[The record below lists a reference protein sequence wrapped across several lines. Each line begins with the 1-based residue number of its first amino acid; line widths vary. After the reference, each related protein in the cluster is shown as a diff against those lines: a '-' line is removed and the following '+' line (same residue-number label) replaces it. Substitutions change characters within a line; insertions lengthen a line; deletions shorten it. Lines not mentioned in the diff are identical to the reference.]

1 MCSENFNE
9 VPDDAAA
16 YNKKQNLTE
25 KSENVEHKCEVILEN
40 VHNTIEEIENAEN
53 HVIGAKNGSGNMPN
67 DDDSLRTITENFNN
81 TLKITDS
88 NLLNIDDSKI
98 IDSSQMN
105 IDSSKIMGCNQLDID
120 DNKATDS
127 NQLDVDVSKI
137 ADSNQLNIDDRIQTL
152 SLQVKDVRIRRDSDR
167 QENLLN
173 SSESADEC
181 ESLKTNYTSPKSSI
195 EDSCSLDNCDNW
207 SHSVSEQQTKD
218 WILKTLTTLK
228 TRHHVS
234 PLECSVN
241 SCLSHFTKPELLT
254 GNNKF
259 RCENCTELKIK
270 KTGILCFI
278 LL

>member
-1 MCSENFNE
+1 MSSENLNE
-9 VPDDAAA
+9 VPDDAVA
-16 YNKKQNLTE
+16 YKKQNLTE
-25 KSENVEHKCEVILEN
+25 KSENVEHKCEAIAEN
-40 VHNTIEEIENAEN
+40 IHNTTEEIENAEN
-53 HVIGAKNGSGNMPN
+53 HVIEAKNGSDNMP
-67 DDDSLRTITENFNN
+67 DEDDSLRTLTANFNN

-88 NLLNIDDSKI
+88 NVLNIDDGKI

-105 IDSSKIMGCNQLDID
+105 NHSSKMTDCNQLDID
-120 DNKATDS
+120 DNKITDS
-127 NQLDVDVSKI
+127 YQMDIDVTKI
-137 ADSNQLNIDDRIQTL
+137 ADSNHLNIDDRIQTL

-195 EDSCSLDNCDNW
+195 EDSGSLDNCDNW

-228 TRHHVS
+228 PRHHVS
-234 PLECSVN
+234 PLECSIN

-270 KTGILCFI
+270 KTGILVFI

>member
-1 MCSENFNE
+1 MSSENLNE
-9 VPDDAAA
+9 VPDDAVA
-16 YNKKQNLTE
+16 YKKQNLTE
-25 KSENVEHKCEVILEN
+25 KSENVEHKCEAVAEN
-40 VHNTIEEIENAEN
+40 IHNTTEEIENTEN
-53 HVIGAKNGSGNMPN
+53 HVIEAKNGSYNMP
-67 DDDSLRTITENFNN
+67 DEDDSLRTLTANFNN

-88 NLLNIDDSKI
+88 NVLNIDDGKI

-105 IDSSKIMGCNQLDID
+105 NHSSKMTDCNQLDID
-120 DNKATDS
+120 DNKMIDS
-127 NQLDVDVSKI
+127 YQMDIDVTKI
-137 ADSNQLNIDDRIQTL
+137 ADSNHLNIDDRIQTL

-195 EDSCSLDNCDNW
+195 EDSGSLDNCDNW

-228 TRHHVS
+228 PRHHVS
-234 PLECSVN
+234 PLECSIN

-270 KTGILCFI
+270 KTGILFHSFVI
-278 LL
+278 

>member
-1 MCSENFNE
+1 MSSENLNE
-9 VPDDAAA
+9 VPDDAVA
-16 YNKKQNLTE
+16 YKKQNLTE
-25 KSENVEHKCEVILEN
+25 KSENVEHKCEAIAEN
-40 VHNTIEEIENAEN
+40 IHNTTEEIENAEN
-53 HVIGAKNGSGNMPN
+53 HVIEAKNGSYNMP
-67 DDDSLRTITENFNN
+67 DEDDSLRTLTANFNN

-88 NLLNIDDSKI
+88 NVLNIDDGKI

-105 IDSSKIMGCNQLDID
+105 NHSSKMTDCNQLDID
-120 DNKATDS
+120 DNKMTDS
-127 NQLDVDVSKI
+127 YQMDIDVTKI
-137 ADSNQLNIDDRIQTL
+137 ADSNHLNIDDRIQTL

-195 EDSCSLDNCDNW
+195 EDSGSLDNCDNW

-228 TRHHVS
+228 PRHHVS
-234 PLECSVN
+234 PLECSIN

>member
-1 MCSENFNE
+1 MCSENLKE
-9 VPDDAAA
+9 VPDDASA
-16 YNKKQNLTE
+16 YEENQNLKE
-25 KSENVEHKCEVILEN
+25 ESQSAENKCDISLEN
-40 VHNTIEEIENAEN
+40 VHNALEGAENAEN
-53 HVIGAKNGSGNMPN
+53 HALEAENESDNIPN
-67 DDDSLRTITENFNN
+67 EDDSLRTITENFNN
-81 TLKITDS
+81 CLKITDS
-88 NLLNIDDSKI
+88 NLLNTDVSKI
-98 IDSSQMN
+98 TDSNQMN
-105 IDSSKIMGCNQLDID
+105 IDDRKITDCNQLDID
-120 DNKATDS
+120 DTKTTDS
-127 NQLDVDVSKI
+127 NH
-137 ADSNQLNIDDRIQTL
+137 LNIDDRIQTL

-218 WILKTLTTLK
+218 WISKTLTTLK
-228 TRHHVS
+228 PRHHVS

-259 RCENCTELKIK
+259 RCENCTEMKIK
-270 KTGILCFI
+270 KTGIVSFI